1 MKSRTIAS
9 LLGIFLIYLVSLGAV
24 SAQTATPGVL
34 VGDVFKYD
42 YKLAWSSTDSS
53 ILVPDG
59 YLELNNTE
67 SLQIKVDKVSGSVL
81 TLQVTYIFK
90 NGSSTYETGQIDI
103 NRDMSE
109 VPFGF
114 FFIRANVSLGELI
127 YPMGIGKATLNNTN
141 VRTYAGE
148 QREINQFTTQSGSA
162 ENMQEINIYYDKI
175 RGVAVEYTN
184 EISQT
189 TDDQTV
195 TTLESLTL
203 TNPDQLTIP
212 EFPQA
217 LPLLAVIIGIT
228 GIIAMKRK
236 KNR

>member
-1 MKSRTIAS
+1 MKSKTIAI
-9 LLGIFLIYLVSLGAV
+9 LLGIFLIYIVAAGAV
-24 SAQTATPGVL
+24 SGQTATPGVL
-34 VGDVFKYD
+34 SGDVFKYD

-53 ILVPDG
+53 IAVPDG

-67 SLQIKVDKVSGSVL
+67 SLQIRVDKVSGSVL
-81 TLQVTYIFK
+81 TLQVTYVFK

-103 NRDMSE
+103 NKDLSE

-127 YPMGIGKATLNNTN
+127 YPAGIGKATLNATGT
-141 VRTYAGE
+141 RTYAGE
-148 QREINQFTTQSGSA
+148 QREINHFTTQSGSA
-162 ENMQEINIYYDKI
+162 ENIQEINIYYDKI
-175 RGVAVEYTN
+175 RGVAVDYTN

-212 EFPQA
+212 EFPQTLTLFA
-217 LPLLAVIIGIT
+217 TIIGIT
-228 GIIAMKRK
+228 AIVAIKRK
-236 KNR
+236 KNH